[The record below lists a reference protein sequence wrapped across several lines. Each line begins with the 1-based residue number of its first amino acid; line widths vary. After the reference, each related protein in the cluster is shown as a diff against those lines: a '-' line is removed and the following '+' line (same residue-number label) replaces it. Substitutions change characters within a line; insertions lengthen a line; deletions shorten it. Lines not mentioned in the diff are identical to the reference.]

1 MKLNR
6 INLNRDK
13 EGALTLI
20 PEDSDDIWLLYNLI
34 GPGDEVECMTFR
46 KVINESNSG
55 NVDTMKIKLLLAVS
69 VEKTDADL
77 KAPSLRIN
85 GKNVKENQH
94 VKLGSYHTLE
104 VEPERSVK
112 VWKRKWD
119 QLDIQLVKQ
128 AASPTGKCQVG
139 AVVLQ
144 EGLAHLCTVTSGGI
158 KVLQRVEGNMPKKN
172 LGSTSK
178 MDAAVDKFYAA
189 VQTAIK
195 ATFNLERLKALVIA
209 SPGAFRE
216 ELYKRI
222 IDNALAASDRAVLDH
237 KAKFMRVTCS
247 SGQPTALEEILK
259 DPKIASLL
267 ADTKS
272 AQDSK
277 LMDTFHKLLND
288 EDSPKAFFGYKQIR
302 KAAVQGAVK
311 DFMLLDTIYR

>member
-13 EGALTLI
+13 EGVLTLI

-34 GPGDEVECMTFR
+34 GEGDEVECMTFR

-55 NVDTMKIKLLLAVS
+55 NVDTMKIKLVLAVS
-69 VEKTDADL
+69 VEKTDVDL
-77 KAPSLRIN
+77 MAPSLRIN

-144 EGLAHLCTVTSGGI
+144 EGLAHLCTVTPQGI
-158 KVLQRVEGNMPKKN
+158 KVLERIEGNIPKKK

-178 MDAAVDKFYAA
+178 MDSAVDKFYATL
-189 VQTAIK
+189 QTAMK
-195 ATFNLERLKALVIA
+195 ETFDLERLKALIIA

-216 ELYKRI
+216 DLYKRI
-222 IDNALAASDRAVLDH
+222 IDNALGTSDRSILDH

-247 SGQPTALEEILK
+247 SGQPTTLEEVLK

-267 ADTKS
+267 SDTKS

-277 LMDTFHKLLND
+277 LMDTFHKLLNE
-288 EDSPKAFFGYKQIR
+288 EDNAKAFFGFTQIR

-311 DFMLLDTIYR
+311 DLMFLDTIYR